1 MDENKPSR
9 ITSRAD
15 KISKKRKVNR
25 IYNILLGIVILAII
39 VVLVAIFSGNDEEN
53 QAIPAEEKSVQQEE
67 NTSNNET
74 ESNRKTDNSDT
85 DEKDNEEQEE
95 ETNTEELTEV
105 ESLENATIVNN
116 GNDSNVEK
124 TYENENWQPV
134 GTIQTGEHVTDFTKD
149 ATDWNEMKKALAYGA
164 GLDENNIILY
174 WLGNGGAANKATGT
188 ISPKDKSATYRVY
201 IEWVDGSGWKPYKVE
216 QLKVNDR

>member
-9 ITSRAD
+9 IASRAD
-15 KISKKRKVNR
+15 KVGKKRKINR
-25 IYNILLGIVILAII
+25 IYNILLGIVIIAII
-39 VVLVAIFSGNDEEN
+39 VVLVFIFSGNDEEN
-53 QAIPAEEKSVQQEE
+53 QATPTENNSAQQEE
-67 NTSNNET
+67 KINNNENVSDQET
-74 ESNRKTDNSDT
+74 DSSNT

-95 ETNTEELTEV
+95 DTNTEELTEI
-105 ESLENATIVNN
+105 ESLENATIVENN
-116 GNDSNVEK
+116 NDSNIET

-134 GTIQTGEHVTDFTKD
+134 GTTQTGEHVTNFTKD
-149 ATDWNEMKKALAYGA
+149 STDWNEMEKALAYGA

-216 QLKVNDR
+216 QLKTNDR